1 MKTQIGMTR
10 RIVLTLVSGILIIS
24 ATAQQTHSGVPGT
37 KTAPAQSS
45 QPQPP
50 AGVNEPGAPPV
61 PPMPPDPPER
71 EGFRDHRPILDLP
84 DLTDDQKTAIKKV
97 DLAYM
102 PQVTPL
108 RKLVEADK
116 AKLEALL
123 AMHPADVT
131 QTDNV
136 ADEIGKTVSKLLKIM
151 IQYDQS
157 LRVTLSPD
165 QQIIFDAR
173 PKPWLRERM

>member
-1 MKTQIGMTR
+1 MKTQAISIN
-10 RIVLTLVSGILIIS
+10 RIALLLVFGLLMI
-24 ATAQQTHSGVPGT
+24 TTYAQDKKQSKNCHENLPTHV
-37 KTAPAQSS
+37 S

-97 DLAYM
+97 DLAFM

-108 RKLVEADK
+108 RKLVDADK
-116 AKLEALL
+116 ARLEALL
-123 AMHPADVT
+123 AMHPADMT

-157 LRVTLSPD
+157 LRATLSPD

-173 PKPWLRERM
+173 PKPWLHMRP